1 MAVVLKEKHSLI
13 GRGILPVVMELKVGP
28 PPSPPIARVKKD
40 HPLEHY
46 KLEELIQEFKRLTG
60 EELTNVLTLAGK
72 PTNRKRNLR
81 FAPCNHSGKLQ
92 TNLRKVQ
99 D

>member
-1 MAVVLKEKHSLI
+1 M
-13 GRGILPVVMELKVGP
+13 VMELKVGP

-72 PTNRKRNLR
+72 PTNSENASYALHLAIIQASYK
-81 FAPCNHSGKLQ
+81 Q
-92 TNLRKVQ
+92 I
-99 D
+99 